1 MKYVWTLSL
10 GMLLAFAFAPQQAE
24 ANCICPAIYMPV
36 CGANGKTY
44 SNSCKANCEKISVK
58 CKGKCPCKP
67 KACICPKNYAPVCGA
82 NGKTYGNACGA
93 RCAKVRVKCK
103 GRCPCK
109 KPCICPRNY
118 APVCGVNG
126 KTYSNSCGARC
137 AKVRVKCKGKCP
149 CKKPCPQ
156 YKLAAPKPGC
166 KYIWLTRNG
175 CKEPKLI
182 CKQRRPYCTKIRCR
196 ACSKACMSQQK
207 ACYRN
212 ARSINAK
219 RLKFIRD
226 KCSRVRIAG
235 GIWRCI
241 CDWAS
246 RKASDRV
253 VIRGIQGCYLKAC
266 KKYKCCKVGR
276 KRCYPHKPGVRCVR
290 APCCKKLVCEP
301 NRCR

>member
-24 ANCICPAIYMPV
+24 ASCICPAIYMPV

-44 SNSCKANCEKISVK
+44 SNSCKANCEKVRVK
-58 CKGKCPCKP
+58 CKGKCPCRP
-67 KACICPKNYAPVCGA
+67 EACICPKNYAPVCGV

-93 RCAKVRVKCK
+93 RCAKVRVKC
-103 GRCPCK
+103 
-109 KPCICPRNY
+109 N
-118 APVCGVNG
+118 
-126 KTYSNSCGARC
+126 
-137 AKVRVKCKGKCP
+137 GKCP

-175 CKEPKLI
+175 CKVPKLV

-196 ACSKACMSQQK
+196 ACSKACMSRQK

-212 ARSINAK
+212 AHGINAK

-246 RKASDRV
+246 RKASDNV

-266 KKYKCCKVGR
+266 KKYKCCKTGR